1 MPRSLIV
8 RMADVRVGRD
18 PKPGTLEDDSM
29 TVRELKERL
38 AGAADDG
45 EVKIM
50 VVGDAGTSAT
60 YQIDQIG
67 LRDPES
73 HSYGP
78 MPEVVIISG
87 DIPPELASEGSG

>member
-1 MPRSLIV
+1 
-8 RMADVRVGRD
+8 
-18 PKPGTLEDDSM
+18 M

-45 EVKIM
+45 EVQIM
-50 VVGDAGTSAT
+50 VVGDAGASAT
-60 YQIDQIG
+60 YPVDRIG
-67 LRDPES
+67 LREPAS

-87 DIPPELASEGSG
+87 DIPPEFASQERD

>member
-1 MPRSLIV
+1 
-8 RMADVRVGRD
+8 
-18 PKPGTLEDDSM
+18 M

-45 EVKIM
+45 EVQIM
-50 VVGDAGTSAT
+50 VVGDAGTSAMHR
-60 YQIDQIG
+60 IDQKQVP
-67 LRDPES
+67 RDPES

-87 DIPPELASEGSG
+87 DIPPELASQGKGLAAQTCWQVRGLCALG